1 MLFKRIG
8 YFSSV
13 AYLAVLASCGGNT
26 QPAGPAAPQAV
37 KVTTTKVAATDAV
50 YYDEYPGTVTAL
62 NQVELRAQV
71 NGYVTGLFF
80 QDGALVKKGQR
91 LYTIDQQAYEANYQQ
106 AQASLA
112 VQEANLVKAQKDA
125 DRYHALDQQDAIAKQ
140 VVDNAD
146 AALEAAKKQVEAAK
160 ANIRAVQT
168 NVRYTTILAPFDG
181 TIGISQ
187 VKVGGPIYAGTT
199 ILNTVSSDNP
209 MAVDFT
215 INQQELYRFSQFQ
228 QQGTK
233 PKDSIFTIAFGQDVY
248 PQTGSISLI
257 DRAVD
262 PQTGNI
268 KVRLVFP
275 NAKRLL
281 RSGMTTKVR
290 VKSSSAAQALI
301 IPYKAVTEQLG
312 DFFVYAVTDS
322 STVTQRKV
330 VLGRQVGTGVIIRE
344 GVQAGE
350 TIVVEGVQ
358 NLREGSKIN
367 DKPAEPQGAPGAGG
381 AAAPKK

>member
-8 YFSSV
+8 YFTSV
-13 AYLAVLASCGGNT
+13 GCLLAIASCGGNKQ
-26 QPAGPAAPQAV
+26 QPAAQGPPPAIPV
-37 KVTTTKVAATDAV
+37 TVTKVTTTDAV
-50 YYDEYPGTVTAL
+50 YFDEYPGTVTAL

-71 NGYVTGLFF
+71 NGYITGIYF
-80 QDGALVKKGQR
+80 QDGARVKKGQR
-91 LYTIDQQAYEANYQQ
+91 LYSIDQQQYEANYQQ
-106 AQASLA
+106 AIASLA

-125 DRYHALDQQDAIAKQ
+125 DRYHELDKQDAIAKQ
-140 VVDNAD
+140 QVDNAD

-215 INQQELYRFSQFQ
+215 INQKELYRFVLLQ

-233 PKDSIFTIAFGQDVY
+233 PKDSVFTMAFGNDVY
-248 PQTGSISLI
+248 PQVGAISLI

-268 KVRLVFP
+268 KTRLVFP
-275 NAKRLL
+275 NPKSMLKA
-281 RSGMTTKVR
+281 GMSTTVR
-290 VKSSSAAQALI
+290 VKNNTSTQSVI
-301 IPYKAVTEQLG
+301 IPYKAITEQLG

-322 STVTQRKV
+322 NTVTQRKV
-330 VLGRQVGTGVIIRE
+330 ALGRQIGTDVIIRD
-344 GVQAGE
+344 GISAGE
-350 TIVVEGVQ
+350 TIVIQGVQ
-358 NLREGSKIN
+358 NLREGARIN
-367 DKPAEPQGAPGAGG
+367 TAPPQQPGAG
-381 AAAPKK
+381 AAPAKK